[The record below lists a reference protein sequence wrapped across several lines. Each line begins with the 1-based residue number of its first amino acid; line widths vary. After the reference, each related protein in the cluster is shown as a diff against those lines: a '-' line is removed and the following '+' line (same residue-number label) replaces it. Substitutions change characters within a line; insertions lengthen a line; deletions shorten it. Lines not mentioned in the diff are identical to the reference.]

1 MYWKLKG
8 LKNSEMDNFHNGVH
22 VNIIDNVKYYSVIT
36 VYHQMLTSQ
45 VTQDLINNVWGV
57 KELSPNVEVKNPSI
71 NRPLGLALWSK
82 IKSNIG
88 ANAFVDFSSLLG
100 LKNKNKSFEITEN
113 LGECKIKPIKQT
125 NEISAITQCVQ
136 DFFFLL
142 EFIQKSPHRE
152 SQL

>member
-1 MYWKLKG
+1 M
-8 LKNSEMDNFHNGVH
+8 
-22 VNIIDNVKYYSVIT
+22 
-36 VYHQMLTSQ
+36 
-45 VTQDLINNVWGV
+45 
-57 KELSPNVEVKNPSI
+57 EVKIPSI

-152 SQL
+152 PQL

>member
-1 MYWKLKG
+1 M
-8 LKNSEMDNFHNGVH
+8 
-22 VNIIDNVKYYSVIT
+22 
-36 VYHQMLTSQ
+36 
-45 VTQDLINNVWGV
+45 
-57 KELSPNVEVKNPSI
+57 EVKNPSI

-136 DFFFLL
+136 DIFFFCWNLYRKVPT
-142 EFIQKSPHRE
+142 ESPSFKRIWGYRTKTRE
-152 SQL
+152 RGRGGGRNIL